1 MRSESANSAVIRAA
15 VRDFVARR
23 APEPGTGTAIDD
35 STPLFTLRIL
45 RSVHLP
51 ELIILLE
58 RLRGAPIDVESLAH
72 GDFESIDTIV
82 ERFGK
87 AP

>member
-1 MRSESANSAVIRAA
+1 MRSETEIRTELRTF
-15 VRDFVARR
+15 VRRR
-23 APEPGTGTAIDD
+23 AGDVAVTDQTA
-35 STPLFTLRIL
+35 LFALRVL

-58 RLRGAPIDVESLAH
+58 RLRGAPIDVEQLRV
-72 GDFESIDTIV
+72 GDLESIDVIV
-82 ERFGK
+82 ARFGV

>member
-1 MRSESANSAVIRAA
+1 MRSETEIRTELRTFVRCRAGDVAVT
-15 VRDFVARR
+15 DQ
-23 APEPGTGTAIDD
+23 TA
-35 STPLFTLRIL
+35 LFALRVL

-58 RLRGAPIDVESLAH
+58 RLRGAPIDVEQLRV
-72 GDFESIDTIV
+72 GDFESIDVIV
-82 ERFGK
+82 ARFGV

>member
-1 MRSESANSAVIRAA
+1 MRSETEIRVELRTF
-15 VRDFVARR
+15 VRRR
-23 APEPGTGTAIDD
+23 AGDVAVTDQ
-35 STPLFTLRIL
+35 TPLFTLRVL

-58 RLRGAPIDVESLAH
+58 RLRGAPIDVEQLRL
-72 GDFESIDTIV
+72 GDFESIDAIV
-82 ERFGK
+82 ARFGV

>member
-1 MRSESANSAVIRAA
+1 MRSESAIRAA
-15 VRDFVARR
+15 VRDFVAHR
-23 APEPGTGTAIDD
+23 AHDLAIDD
-35 STPLFTLRIL
+35 GTPLFTLRIL